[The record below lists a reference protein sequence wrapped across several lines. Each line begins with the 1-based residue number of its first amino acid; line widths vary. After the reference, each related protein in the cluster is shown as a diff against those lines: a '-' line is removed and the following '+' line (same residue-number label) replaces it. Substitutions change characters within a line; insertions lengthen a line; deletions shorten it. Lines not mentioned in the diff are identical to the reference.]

1 MFAHQLLTL
10 LRFALPIF
18 QFFKFVVVSFLGVV
32 FQDNQVAGACVSWLC
47 CASIMAFFAFK
58 RPYLYEGGNYLS
70 VASYGSL
77 LAAFTGALTGKLEH
91 DGYGEYA
98 VDENF
103 KNLLFAAWLMPYI
116 VAFVDMVN
124 LPHYLMQAV
133 IRCRRQAYAGCLS
146 CFADRKKTQTQD
158 VRKATHRHQ
167 EIVAAKMESIRVEN
181 GLISIDAAFASQHT
195 RGRYIL
201 STFRSLL
208 LIVRD
213 IVDAADLYSKHVR
226 LFMGMKKRAI
236 HNHSRLAVIFL
247 STPTV

>member
-1 MFAHQLLTL
+1 
-10 LRFALPIF
+10 
-18 QFFKFVVVSFLGVV
+18 
-32 FQDNQVAGACVSWLC
+32 
-47 CASIMAFFAFK
+47 MAFFAFK

-91 DGYGEYA
+91 DGYGGYA

-116 VAFVDMVN
+116 VAFMDMAN
-124 LPHYLMQAV
+124 IPYYLIKAV
-133 IRCRRQAYAGCLS
+133 ERCHRQVCVGCLS
-146 CFADRKKTQTQD
+146 CFAGYKKAHIED

-167 EIVAAKMESIRVEN
+167 EIGVANVESISVEDVDS
-181 GLISIDAAFASQHT
+181 LDAAFTSEHK

-208 LIVRD
+208 LIVRE
-213 IVDAADLYSKHVR
+213 IVHAADMHSKHVR
-226 LFMGMKKRAI
+226 SCIGIKTI
-236 HNHSRLAVIFL
+236 
-247 STPTV
+247 

>member
-1 MFAHQLLTL
+1 M
-10 LRFALPIF
+10 
-18 QFFKFVVVSFLGVV
+18 VSFLGVV

-116 VAFVDMVN
+116 VAFVDIVN

-146 CFADRKKTQTQD
+146 CFAGYKKAHIED

-167 EIVAAKMESIRVEN
+167 EIGVANVESMSVEDVD
-181 GLISIDAAFASQHT
+181 SIDAAFTSEHK

-208 LIVRD
+208 LIVGE
-213 IVDAADLYSKHVR
+213 VLHAASVNSKHVR
-226 LFMGMKKRAI
+226 LIGMAMLWCTWG
-236 HNHSRLAVIFL
+236 NTPFSQDQRL
-247 STPTV
+247 